1 VSGFFCPP
9 AVAQRVRRWLF
20 YGEGAPAKRRVAVWR
35 GTREVA
41 LDGEAEGELEAR
53 RGSPDARLPLLEL
66 LRELAE
72 RGEEVVVLGWRLGGL
87 PASWLLA
94 AAEERGALSEL
105 DFSEWLRGRGLRP

>member
-1 VSGFFCPP
+1 MSGFFSPSP
-9 AVAQRVRRWLF
+9 QPLRMRRWLF

-41 LDGEAEGELEAR
+41 LDGEAEAELEAR
-53 RGSPDARLPLLEL
+53 RGSPDRRLPLLEL

-87 PASWLLA
+87 PAAWLLS

-105 DFSEWLRGRGLRP
+105 DFSEWLKGKGRL